1 MIDNILRP
9 DEEKVAQVVILFSTI
24 AAAADGQKLAG
35 VKLFRLGIRIQRTY
49 TCMKTIL
56 MILFPETDIDALYIG
71 NILHNT
77 FRHLQLLYAYT
88 NFHALQCIEKCKY
101 FAIGPYIVH

>member
-35 VKLFRLGIRIQRTY
+35 NSYSAHI
-49 TCMKTIL
+49 KTII

-77 FRHLQLLYAYT
+77 FCLQLYVHIGFSRSPLYR
-88 NFHALQCIEKCKY
+88 KM
-101 FAIGPYIVH
+101 